1 MNIPIKVLHDHFH
14 NVYTKQFCDNFDDI
28 RLQLIE
34 II

>member
-28 RLQLIE
+28 RS
-34 II
+34 